1 MFMTTDQEYVIATY
15 LVHGNLNF
23 HKKAQEIAVDCGTWT
38 DLLNPAFPTASAG
51 IHPGLTPALYSDLGK
66 NFIVNAWGGILG
78 HPQGTTAGV
87 IAFTDAIQA
96 VVSGRSLKEAA
107 EDSPALRSALKKWGA

>member
-1 MFMTTDQEYVIATY
+1 
-15 LVHGNLNF
+15 
-23 HKKAQEIAVDCGTWT
+23 
-38 DLLNPAFPTASAG
+38 
-51 IHPGLTPALYSDLGK
+51 
-66 NFIVNAWGGILG
+66 
-78 HPQGTTAGV
+78 V